1 VELLSENKGPVLC
14 GVAHLKSQHLG
25 DGRRRIMSLRPAR
38 ALDNKTLSQANKKNR
53 FYGNFLIVRLGEN
66 SKF

>member
-1 VELLSENKGPVLC
+1 
-14 GVAHLKSQHLG
+14 LG